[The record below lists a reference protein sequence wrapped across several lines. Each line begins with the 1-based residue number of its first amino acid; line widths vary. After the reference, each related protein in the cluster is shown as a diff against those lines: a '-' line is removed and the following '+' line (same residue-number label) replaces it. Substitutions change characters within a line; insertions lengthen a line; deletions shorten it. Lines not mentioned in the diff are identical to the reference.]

1 MCPIFS
7 FLFLFLFFPFPITI
21 SYKMFETEKS
31 SISVNPCRSA
41 IFGQMVKRQPLPAAP
56 PHVFGADGKPWEL
69 GRRASF
75 LLSQFWVWNETGPRA
90 RKGDGAMKRRSG
102 CIPWSRGKG
111 MVTRGAGAEQ
121 QRDQGFSGRGWA
133 PGCLRPRGCAQAKP
147 QVPSQ
152 GGAGPGWPEQLHR
165 NPGGVN
171 LATSTASQV

>member
-41 IFGQMVKRQPLPAAP
+41 IFGPMVKRQPLPAAP

-102 CIPWSRGKG
+102 CIPWSRGK
-111 MVTRGAGAEQ
+111 
-121 QRDQGFSGRGWA
+121 RDGDKGSW
-133 PGCLRPRGCAQAKP
+133 
-147 QVPSQ
+147 
-152 GGAGPGWPEQLHR
+152 GGAAKGPGLLWPRLGSGLSAPPR
-165 NPGGVN
+165 VRPG
-171 LATSTASQV
+171 

>member
-1 MCPIFS
+1 
-7 FLFLFLFFPFPITI
+7 
-21 SYKMFETEKS
+21 
-31 SISVNPCRSA
+31 
-41 IFGQMVKRQPLPAAP
+41 
-56 PHVFGADGKPWEL
+56 
-69 GRRASF
+69 
-75 LLSQFWVWNETGPRA
+75 
-90 RKGDGAMKRRSG
+90 
-102 CIPWSRGKG
+102 

-165 NPGGVN
+165 NPGGIN

>member
-75 LLSQFWVWNETGPRA
+75 LLSPFWVWNETGPRA

-102 CIPWSRGKG
+102 CTPWSRGKRDG
-111 MVTRGAGAEQ
+111 DKGSWGGAAKGPGLLWPRLGSGRSAPPPHPVGAPRLSLRFLPRGALGQ
-121 QRDQGFSGRGWA
+121 
-133 PGCLRPRGCAQAKP
+133 
-147 QVPSQ
+147 
-152 GGAGPGWPEQLHR
+152 AGPSSCTAIPE
-165 NPGGVN
+165 
-171 LATSTASQV
+171 A

>member
-69 GRRASF
+69 GPRAS
-75 LLSQFWVWNETGPRA
+75 SSASSGCGTRQAPEPGRVTGP
-90 RKGDGAMKRRSG
+90 
-102 CIPWSRGKG
+102 
-111 MVTRGAGAEQ
+111 
-121 QRDQGFSGRGWA
+121 
-133 PGCLRPRGCAQAKP
+133 
-147 QVPSQ
+147 
-152 GGAGPGWPEQLHR
+152 
-165 NPGGVN
+165 
-171 LATSTASQV
+171 